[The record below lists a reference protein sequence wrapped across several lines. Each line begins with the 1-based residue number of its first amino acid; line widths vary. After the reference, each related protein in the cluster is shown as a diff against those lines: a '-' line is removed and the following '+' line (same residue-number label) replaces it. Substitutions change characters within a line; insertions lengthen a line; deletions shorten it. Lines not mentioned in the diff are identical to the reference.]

1 MSDIFDEHDLE
12 YRVFR
17 PYFESLGFSSKLAGK
32 LHDLMQD
39 AHAELRTIG
48 NSIPAETLAAYP
60 EILNLAI
67 TYGKWHP
74 RSTPIDEDTEMA
86 LKHYFPEDYKAR
98 TRLLD
103 QWLLE
108 ERVED
113 HVSVKRVRS
122 IDNYRDE
129 LAGEMA
135 AYPMFPITFP
145 DEVDDDRNIA
155 DYADA

>member
-1 MSDIFDEHDLE
+1 MSDTFDEHDLE

-17 PYFESLGFSSKLAGK
+17 PHFESLGFSGSFAGK
-32 LHDLMQD
+32 LHDFMQE
-39 AHAELRTIG
+39 AHSELRTIG
-48 NSIPAETLAAYP
+48 DSIPDEVLAAYP
-60 EILNLAI
+60 EIVSLAI

-74 RSTPIDEDTEMA
+74 RSTPIDEDTP
-86 LKHYFPEDYKAR
+86 HYSLEDYKAR
-98 TRLLD
+98 TRLFD

-135 AYPMFPITFP
+135 AYPIYPITFA

>member
-1 MSDIFDEHDLE
+1 MSDTFDEHDLE

-17 PYFESLGFSSKLAGK
+17 PHLESLGFSSSLAGK
-32 LHDLMQD
+32 LHDFMQE

-48 NSIPAETLAAYP
+48 DSIPDEVLAAYP
-60 EILNLAI
+60 EIINLAI

-74 RSTPIDEDTEMA
+74 RSTPIGEDTPLA
-86 LKHYFPEDYKAR
+86 LKHSFPEDYKAR
-98 TRLLD
+98 TRLFD

-135 AYPMFPITFP
+135 AYPMFPITFA

>member
-1 MSDIFDEHDLE
+1 MVKTYVITVRDLV
-12 YRVFR
+12 RNN
-17 PYFESLGFSSKLAGK
+17 PKLKQA
-32 LHDLMQD
+32 LED
-39 AHAELRTIG
+39 ANVSVR
-48 NSIPAETLAAYP
+48 
-60 EILNLAI
+60 
-67 TYGKWHP
+67 
-74 RSTPIDEDTEMA
+74 ED
-86 LKHYFPEDYKAR
+86 YEDYKAR

-135 AYPMFPITFP
+135 AYPIYPITFA